1 MEALTLR
8 ACRPLSEAAL
18 FARRRWATLLE
29 HVLLAP
35 GGRADAPG
43 VHARAGAAPPRAARL
58 LRGPDDPR
66 APGGPGRHRG
76 RLRRRAGLPQDRPAA
91 WPRRLAGP
99 RVARAVRR
107 ARRLHAPPADLYRPG
122 RGRPRA
128 PAPPYQ
134 QPPRPHHH
142 AARRPR

>member
-29 HVLLAP
+29 HVLFAP
-35 GGRADAPG
+35 GWRADAPG
-43 VHARAGAAPPRAARL
+43 VHARAGAAPPRATRL

-66 APGGPGRHRG
+66 APAGPGRHRG
-76 RLRRRAGLPQDRPAA
+76 RLRRRAGLPPDRPAA

-99 RVARAVRR
+99 RVARGVRR
-107 ARRLHAPPADLYRPG
+107 GPPLPG
-122 RGRPRA
+122 
-128 PAPPYQ
+128 
-134 QPPRPHHH
+134 
-142 AARRPR
+142 